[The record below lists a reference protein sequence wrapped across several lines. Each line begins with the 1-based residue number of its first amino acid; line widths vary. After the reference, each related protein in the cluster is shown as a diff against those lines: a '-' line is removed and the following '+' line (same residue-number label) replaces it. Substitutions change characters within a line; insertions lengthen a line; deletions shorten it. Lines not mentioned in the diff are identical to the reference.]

1 MSILFKNAGQLITSI
16 DDFIDNVERGV
27 LTFKE
32 GVKNY
37 LLGDNELF
45 YEKLKTLERLEAEAD
60 KLQREIDDGFYRYS
74 ILPQNADDI
83 EKMMDMLDEI
93 IDVSKEILYQ
103 FDVEIPFIP
112 PALTQD
118 YIKLAEASAASAL
131 MAFPAV
137 RDFFREPL
145 KVKDRLVKVYF
156 YEKEADK
163 ISRNIKRHIFHNM
176 DELKLS
182 QKLHLRYFALHIE
195 TISDKAEILADALSI
210 MAIKIS
216 M

>member
-1 MSILFKNAGQLITSI
+1 MSLLFKNARRLMDNI
-16 DDFIDNVERGV
+16 DEFIDIVERGV
-27 LTFKE
+27 LTFRE

-60 KLQREIDDGFYRYS
+60 GLQRKIDDGFYRYS
-74 ILPQNADDI
+74 ILPQSADDI

-93 IDVSKEILYQ
+93 IDVSKETLYQ

-112 PALTQD
+112 ESLTQE
-118 YIKLAEASAASAL
+118 YIKLTNTSAESAL
-131 MAFPAV
+131 MVFPAV
-137 RDFFREPL
+137 RNFFREPL
-145 KVKDRLVKVYF
+145 KVKDALVKVYF
-156 YEKEADK
+156 FEKESDK
-163 ISRNIKRHIFHNM
+163 ISRNIKRTIFHDMN
-176 DELKLS
+176 DLKLS
-182 QKLHLRYFALHIE
+182 QKMHLRYFALHIE

-210 MAIKIS
+210 MALKIS